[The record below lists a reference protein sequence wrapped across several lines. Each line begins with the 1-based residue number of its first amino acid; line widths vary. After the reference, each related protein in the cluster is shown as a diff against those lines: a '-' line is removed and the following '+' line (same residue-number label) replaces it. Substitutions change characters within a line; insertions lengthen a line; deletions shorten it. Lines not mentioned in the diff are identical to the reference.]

1 MQSLTFQGTVNIN
14 GGATYNYNNT
24 WDEPTAYRN
33 FYAMISSTT
42 NILDNTAKCL
52 ITVFQDSET
61 SPSQS
66 SSNAIKNFSYVLNSS
81 IAEANTQVFSG
92 EITNRFISFSIKNL
106 ESDQSTT
113 NFYVV
118 YK

>member
-1 MQSLTFQGTVNIN
+1 MQSPNFYSQVTIGP
-14 GGATYNYNNT
+14 GATYDYNDT

-42 NILDNTAKCL
+42 KCL
-52 ITVFQDSET
+52 ITVFQDSEDP
-61 SPSQS
+61 PSQL
-66 SSNAIKNFSYVLNSS
+66 SSNAIKTFSYVLNSS
-81 IAEANTQVFSG
+81 IVQVNTQVFSG

-106 ESDQSTT
+106 EDVASTT

>member
-1 MQSLTFQGTVNIN
+1 MQSPNFYSQVTIAP
-14 GGATYNYNNT
+14 GATYDYGGNK

-42 NILDNTAKCL
+42 KCL

-66 SSNAIKNFSYVLNSS
+66 SSNAIKTFSYVLNSS
-81 IAEANTQVFSG
+81 ILETNTQVFSG

-106 ESDQSTT
+106 ENVQSAT

>member
-1 MQSLTFQGTVNIN
+1 MQSPNFYSQVTIAP
-14 GGATYNYNNT
+14 GATYDYGGNK

-33 FYAMISSTT
+33 FYAMISS
-42 NILDNTAKCL
+42 NTKCL
-52 ITVFQDSET
+52 ITVFQDSE
-61 SPSQS
+61 SPIPSQS
-66 SSNAIKNFSYVLNSS
+66 LASAIKNFSYTLNGK
-81 IAEANTQVFSG
+81 TQVFSG

-106 ESDQSTT
+106 DNILSTT